1 MTTWANMDLRSVND
15 ARRADITAPTL
26 MRVNLKLL
34 DGTAELV
41 GITPVLAIDFDS
53 DEVLVVIST
62 KDIYRA

>member
-1 MTTWANMDLRSVND
+1 MDLRSVND